1 MYIVQ
6 HFPGEWS
13 SVLLN
18 IWIMLYNFTTFML
31 QIVDNS
37 PASQGKIKAISQQLL
52 KLKLSVQNEVGVT
65 YEAIILVTGGPC

>member
-1 MYIVQ
+1 
-6 HFPGEWS
+6 
-13 SVLLN
+13 
-18 IWIMLYNFTTFML
+18 ML

-65 YEAIILVTGGPC
+65 YEAMILVMVVYTKYDLINPIK

>member
-1 MYIVQ
+1 
-6 HFPGEWS
+6 
-13 SVLLN
+13 
-18 IWIMLYNFTTFML
+18 ML